1 MPNRDYAARSKKTS
15 KGVNKP
21 LILAIILLLLGV
33 SGLALWGLKSSAPE
47 TVSAAPTQPAP
58 RKNDLPSP
66 PEESYTYIRELENRE
81 VPVDKNS
88 KLAQLTKEQELLLQ
102 RQKEEE
108 KRKQELLEQQQQALQ
123 QAQANAENNA
133 PQQQEVEVV
142 AAKPT
147 EVQQQQPQKVVAL
160 TPEEFAAKKAQEQK
174 LVEEKRKQAELKKQQ
189 EAKKAEQQAQ
199 AAQKAKEDQL
209 KADKEKAAELAKQE
223 KADAAKKAK
232 EQPQT
237 KVVAKPAT
245 EAPKTVGKFGLQCGA
260 FKNKAQA
267 ENMQARLAMAGYNAR
282 ISSSGDWNRVF
293 VGPIGDRA
301 AASSAQSNA
310 RSVAECLIVGM

>member
-15 KGVNKP
+15 TGVNKP

-133 PQQQEVEVV
+133 QQQQEVEVV

-147 EVQQQQPQKVVAL
+147 DVQQQQPQKVVAL

-174 LVEEKRKQAELKKQQ
+174 LAEEKRKQAELKKQQ

-199 AAQKAKEDQL
+199 ATQKAKEDQL
-209 KADKEKAAELAKQE
+209 KADKEKA
-223 KADAAKKAK
+223 DAAKKAK
-232 EQPQT
+232 EQAQT

>member
-15 KGVNKP
+15 TGVNKP

-133 PQQQEVEVV
+133 QQQQEVEVV

-147 EVQQQQPQKVVAL
+147 DVQQQQPQKVVAL

-174 LVEEKRKQAELKKQQ
+174 LAEEKRKQAELKKQQ

-199 AAQKAKEDQL
+199 VAQKAKEEQL
-209 KADKEKAAELAKQE
+209 KADKE

-232 EQPQT
+232 EQAQT